1 VDTSVE
7 IKTDKRGRRTGPR
20 RRYSIAEKLQILEE
34 TRRPGASVADVAR
47 AHGIN
52 HNVVFGWRRLAQRG
66 LLREACA
73 EGASLLPVRVESPT
87 VLPSAKLPS
96 ISTEAAGHIEVE
108 FPGGV
113 RVRVHGLVDA
123 MALERVF
130 KALTRR

>member
-1 VDTSVE
+1 MDSSVE

-34 TRRPGASVADVAR
+34 TRLPGASVADVAR

-66 LLREACA
+66 LLRAA
-73 EGASLLPVRVESPT
+73 STEGTSLLPVRVESPT
-87 VLPSAKLPS
+87 VLPSAKSSP
-96 ISTEAAGHIEVE
+96 IIREASGSIEVE

-113 RVRVHGLVDA
+113 RVRVHGAVDA
-123 MALERVF
+123 IALERVF
-130 KALTRR
+130 KALRR